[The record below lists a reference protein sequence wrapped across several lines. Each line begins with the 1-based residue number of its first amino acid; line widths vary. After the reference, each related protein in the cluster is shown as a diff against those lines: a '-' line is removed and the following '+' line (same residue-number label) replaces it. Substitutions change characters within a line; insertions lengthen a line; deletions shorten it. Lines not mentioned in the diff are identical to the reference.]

1 MIASPCIKLCQ
12 MDARRGVCAGCY
24 RTLDE
29 IARWPEM
36 SDAERARLLAEL
48 ARRRSDLGEIP
59 VTPLA

>member
-36 SDAERARLLAEL
+36 SDPERARLLAEL
-48 ARRRSDLGEIP
+48 ERRRSDLGEIP